1 MDKLGVGMIGCG
13 GISRLHAE
21 SWQKVSCADIIA
33 CADVDEA
40 KAQEFKQKF
49 GVPDAV
55 TDYRRLLERED
66 VDAVDICIP
75 TFLHAEVAVAAAQAG
90 KHVLCEK
97 PIAMTLADADRM
109 IDAARDAGVKFM
121 IAFPRRFSVEQAA
134 TRKIILDNE
143 IGRPVLWRQVSAD
156 SGPPSPWYLDIDK
169 GGGPFIDGLVHTYDF
184 ARFTFGEPKW
194 AWASLRT
201 MKCDSTALDT
211 GVCLVE
217 FESGDQLM
225 VSASWGLPGQTHGDC
240 RGESMRDVLGPQGV
254 IASAPA
260 PSSPDEKPHLLVRS
274 GKPQVR
280 KVEYEPQQVADM
292 FRLEIAHFAECVLE
306 DKPPCVTGH
315 DGKRAVEIA
324 LAVFESSLTGAR
336 VSL

>member
-1 MDKLGVGMIGCG
+1 MDRIRVGMVGCG
-13 GISRLHAE
+13 GISRLHGE
-21 SWQKVSCADIIA
+21 SWRKVARADIVA
-33 CADVDEA
+33 CADVDMA
-40 KAQEFKQKF
+40 KAEEFKQKF
-49 GVPDAV
+49 GVADAM
-55 TDYRRLLERED
+55 TDYTSLLARAD
-66 VDAVDICIP
+66 VDAVDICTP
-75 TFLHAEVAVAAAQAG
+75 TFLHGEVAVAAAQAG

-121 IAFPRRFSVEQAA
+121 IAFPRRFSTEQAA
-134 TRKIILDNE
+134 MRKIIVDNE

-156 SGPPSPWYLDIDK
+156 AGPPSPWFLDAEK
-169 GGGPFIDGLVHTYDF
+169 GGGPFIDGLVHTYDA
-184 ARFTFGEPKW
+184 ARFTLGEPKW
-194 AWASLRT
+194 AWASLST
-201 MKCDSTALDT
+201 MKSQSTALDT

-225 VSASWGLPGQTHGDC
+225 ISTSWGLPGQSHGDC

-254 IASAPA
+254 IAPG
-260 PSSPDEKPHLLVRS
+260 PSPSKPDEKPHFLVRS
-274 GKPQVR
+274 EKQQVR
-280 KVEYEPQQVADM
+280 KVEYEAQSVADM
-292 FRLEIAHFAECVLE
+292 FRLEVAHFAECVLE

-324 LAVFESSLTGAR
+324 LAIFESSRTGVK